1 MTKFGT
7 IMLATIFGV
16 TSAVS
21 VAAQGAVV
29 RQGNET
35 ALQMANRI
43 GACADGS
50 AILDANYA
58 QNGTLLQVRCAG
70 VGGDL
75 SGGLGTAGAVALG
88 VIGIAVVAAAASG
101 GGGSS
106 STTGTNGTN

>member
-7 IMLATIFGV
+7 IILATIFGV

-21 VAAQGAVV
+21 VAAQAPVV
-29 RQGNET
+29 RQGDET
-35 ALQMANRI
+35 ALQMATRI

-50 AILDANYA
+50 SIASANFA
-58 QNGTLLQVRCAG
+58 QDGTLLQVRCVAAG
-70 VGGDL
+70 GGNL

-101 GGGSS
+101 GGS
-106 STTGTNGTN
+106 STSGTN